1 MLEIIKLALRVT
13 TDAFDTEL
21 SQLIAACTEE
31 MAGVGV
37 LIDYEADGTT
47 PSSMQ
52 VQTAIV
58 AYCKWLFG
66 NNADADRWCAI
77 YHHKLA
83 QLQTMSGYTN
93 WSV

>member
-1 MLEIIKLALRVT
+1 MLEIIKLALRIT
-13 TDAFDTEL
+13 TDAFNSEIA
-21 SQLIAACTEE
+21 QLITACVEE
-31 MAGVGV
+31 MQGVGV
-37 LIDYEADGTT
+37 VIDYEADGTT

-66 NNADADRWCAI
+66 NNADADRWRDI
-77 YHHKLA
+77 YHTKLA
-83 QLQTMSGYTN
+83 QLQTMSGYTD